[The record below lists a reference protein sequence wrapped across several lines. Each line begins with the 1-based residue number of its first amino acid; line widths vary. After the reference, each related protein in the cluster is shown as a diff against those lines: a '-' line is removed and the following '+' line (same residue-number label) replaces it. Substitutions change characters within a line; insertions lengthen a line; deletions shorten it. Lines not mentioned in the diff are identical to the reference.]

1 MCAQIVHDMG
11 AAGTERLKLK
21 NAQLIGASAAHLVA
35 ILHGRVPDFETFD
48 ILMKDE
54 PAKALQFL
62 DAARVLNRVNALALA
77 GAIPADTIK
86 ETKLGQAVTMYL
98 NPVAAPA
105 APTRAL
111 AEKVQKTLKGHLE
124 QARCTFSKRTCS
136 KCICSKCFFSFF
148 CIRQPKQQKKKKEKT
163 KIRH

>member
-111 AEKVQKTLKGHLE
+111 AEKVQKTLKDIW
-124 QARCTFSKRTCS
+124 SKRGAPS
-136 KCICSKCFFSFF
+136 PSAPAPNASAPSASSPSSASGNQNNK
-148 CIRQPKQQKKKKEKT
+148 KKKKEKT